1 MMLVQSVIRRLPNS
15 LCPSGRTHGRTH
27 GWKWSLLKV
36 REGSMMDAG
45 GLCRQRENASLPQV
59 LLKLHSP
66 MGREE
71 PGDSHPMISEWGGGM
86 GGSQPDAGGLGL
98 PWATCMSVWKFPYF

>member
-71 PGDSHPMISEWGGGM
+71 PGDSHPMISEWGGAWAVP
-86 GGSQPDAGGLGL
+86 SQVRMIPEPEHGQSE
-98 PWATCMSVWKFPYF
+98 M